1 MALSK
6 SDWLGIA
13 VAAISIGIGFILG
26 GPAWGCAFLLIGV
39 VCLVFF
45 FSAEG
50 SPPTSILQGISGKDY
65 EELQT
70 AVNRRRESELQL
82 RNAER
87 AQLVRGLADQMDVIY
102 REQQRGH
109 PAPIIIPEQT
119 WMELYK
125 EHPADVIRDA
135 LRMRQAHNPI
145 ARFGRFAGRFWH

>member
-1 MALSK
+1 MSK

-13 VAAISIGIGFILG
+13 VGAISVALSFLLA
-26 GPAWGCAFLLIGV
+26 GPVWGCAFLLIGV

-50 SPPTSILQGISGKDY
+50 SPSASIVEGISARDY

-70 AVNRRRESELQL
+70 AVNRRRESEIQL
-82 RNAER
+82 RDAER
-87 AQLVRGLADQMDVIY
+87 AEVVRVLADEIDVLY
-102 REQQRGH
+102 RQQQRGR

-125 EHPADVIRDA
+125 EHAPDLIRDA
-135 LRMRQAHNPI
+135 LRARQAYNTPI
-145 ARFGRFAGRFWH
+145 ARFGRFVGRFRQ